1 MILTNKYGAPD
12 AVIKAV
18 EDDSYSM
25 GDADFSVTGLIQ
37 PPQIARLRKEHEDK
51 ISEDVRDQI
60 WKLVGTGVHE
70 VLAKNNPGT
79 VEKRFFAAHPYG
91 VRISGAIDLLEDN
104 GAVTD
109 YKVTS
114 VYTLQNALKADWE
127 AQLNIYA
134 WLLRQNDI
142 KATSL
147 TIVGIARD
155 WMRSRSNRQV
165 EYPQSPIVSIPVPMW
180 LPDVQDEYV
189 NSRVT
194 IHTAEDTVPCTNSER
209 WARGGYKTVSPGG
222 KAKKFNSLSDAAM
235 WVNKH
240 KTASLKVVDQT
251 PQYVRCESWCDVSDF
266 CPQWRGGGNR
276 GKERPRFR

>member
-12 AVIKAV
+12 AIVKAIQG
-18 EDDSYSM
+18 DSYSM
-25 GDADFSVTGLIQ
+25 GDADYSVTGLIQ

-51 ISEDVRDQI
+51 ISEDVSDQI
-60 WKLVGTGVHE
+60 FRLMGTAVHE
-70 VLAKNNPGT
+70 CLAKNNSGT

-114 VYTLQNALKADWE
+114 VYTLQNPLKADWE
-127 AQLNIYA
+127 AQLNTYA

-142 KATSL
+142 KVTSL
-147 TIVGIARD
+147 TVVGIARD
-155 WMRSRSNRQV
+155 WMKSRSKRQAG
-165 EYPQSPIVSIPVPMW
+165 YPQSPIVSIPVPIW

-194 IHTAEDTVPCTNSER
+194 IHTAEETVPCTNSER

-222 KAKKFNSLSDAAM
+222 KTKKFDSLSSAAM
-235 WVNKH
+235 WVSGH
-240 KTASLKVVDQT
+240 KAASLKVVDQA

-266 CPQWRGGGNR
+266 CPQWIGGESR